1 MEADEPPLTGRA
13 DARLRAFE
21 LIQGLQSGHPGA
33 ADDLAGLASSAA
45 DAGWPEVAR
54 LGLYGKAVGSWI
66 NRSPTLGADVDAV
79 IATAGQEG
87 DEWLG
92 ALGLAMRAAFV
103 VDGTGP
109 ASPAFDQELAAAVVT
124 LEHLQAAALEL
135 ITAHTACGMALD
147 YRSLWELADEQYASA
162 LRLAAHAEPG
172 IGDTLLAAVM
182 FNRAE
187 AHVCWASRLR
197 QLGHVDALA
206 ERWRSWADVVARS
219 VTFTMPD
226 RWYGELMTLG
236 HIMAALAGVDV
247 SADVRRA
254 LSELDGPGLSD
265 PRAVGHLKL
274 AAALSAVG
282 GPAGSDGCP
291 RQAVAEALEAVS
303 PEADPELYDL
313 ALYLAAEVEAVE
325 GSPFGLL
332 CAKRQI
338 EHRWDERE
346 AKLSAMRSRI
356 STERLRG
363 ELERVTLQVTRDD
376 LTGIG
381 NRRALAA
388 FTDGLDRGG
397 VDRIAFIMV
406 DVDRFKEVNDRHGH
420 GAGDEVLQRIGRVL
434 DHGVRPVDLAIRL
447 GGDEFL
453 VVLTGVDGDVA
464 MERAAGIMERIDAQ
478 SWHEASSGLDVTV
491 SIGVAAGSRGDLDT
505 IRARADRA
513 VYESKRAGGHRV
525 TRIDDH

>member
-1 MEADEPPLTGRA
+1 MEADEQPLTGRA
-13 DARLRAFE
+13 EARLRAFE
-21 LIQGLQSGHPGA
+21 LIQDLQSGRGGA
-33 ADDLAGLASSAA
+33 ASELAGLATAAA

-54 LGLYGKAVGSWI
+54 LGLYGKAVDSWLKQ
-66 NRSPTLGADVDAV
+66 SPTLCADVDALV
-79 IATAGQEG
+79 ATAGEG
-87 DEWLG
+87 GDQCLV

-103 VDGTGP
+103 ADGSGP
-109 ASPAFDQELAAAVVT
+109 ASPAFDQDLAAAVVM
-124 LEHLQAAALEL
+124 LEHTEAGALEM
-135 ITAHTACGMALD
+135 ISAHTACGIALD

-187 AHVCWASRLR
+187 AHVSWASRLR
-197 QLGHVDALA
+197 QLGHDDALA

-226 RWYGELMTLG
+226 RWYSELMTLG
-236 HIMAALAGVDV
+236 QVMAALAGVDV

-254 LSELDGPGLSD
+254 LAELPATGRRD

-274 AAALSAVG
+274 AAALSAVRG
-282 GPAGSDGCP
+282 GSDESP
-291 RQAVAEALEAVS
+291 RQAVAEALDAVS
-303 PEADPELYDL
+303 PDAFPELHDL
-313 ALYLAAEVEAVE
+313 ALYLAAEVEAAE
-325 GSPFGLL
+325 GRPYGLL
-332 CAKRQI
+332 CARRQI
-338 EHRWDERE
+338 GHRWDDRE
-346 AKLSAMRSRI
+346 AQLSAMRSRI
-356 STERLRG
+356 STERLRR
-363 ELERVTLQVTRDD
+363 ELDRVTLQVTRDD

-388 FTDGLDRGG
+388 FTEGLDRRG

-420 GAGDEVLQRIGRVL
+420 DAGDDVLQRIGRVL
-434 DHGVRPVDLAIRL
+434 DHGVRPVDLAVRL

-453 VVLTGVDGDVA
+453 VALTGVDGDVA
-464 MERAAGIMERIDAQ
+464 MERAARIMERIDAQ
-478 SWHEASSGLDVTV
+478 PWHEASCGLDVTV
-491 SIGVAAGSRGDLDT
+491 SIGVAAGDRGDIDA

-513 VYESKRAGGHRV
+513 VYESKRLGGHRV
-525 TRIDDH
+525 TRGGDH